1 MVTYEQELR
10 NVLSY
15 QFSDKKTNIF
25 ADLKRN
31 KSFNEAILR
40 NQTILS
46 LFFFFNSTVIKVR
59 IENLYFGKNSVP
71 ACSYRL

>member
-46 LFFFFNSTVIKVR
+46 LFFFF
-59 IENLYFGKNSVP
+59 
-71 ACSYRL
+71 